1 MTPCSQDGRYPHGV
15 PDDKLWTAAELER
28 LTPDER
34 QRVID
39 DGVVTD
45 LDQLSP
51 EFVARV
57 RARGR
62 ALIERH
68 GLVAPQGDGG

>member
-1 MTPCSQDGRYPHGV
+1 MR
-15 PDDKLWTAAELER
+15 DDKVWTAAELER

-34 QRVID
+34 HRVVNE
-39 DGVVTD
+39 GVVTD

-57 RARGR
+57 RSKGKALLTKRG
-62 ALIERH
+62 LI
-68 GLVAPQGDGG
+68 APQVDGG

>member
-1 MTPCSQDGRYPHGV
+1 MA
-15 PDDKLWTAAELER
+15 DDKVWTAAELER

-34 QRVID
+34 HRIVD
-39 DGVVTD
+39 EGVVTD
-45 LDQLSP
+45 LGQLPP

-57 RARGR
+57 LAKGR
-62 ALIERH
+62 ALVEER